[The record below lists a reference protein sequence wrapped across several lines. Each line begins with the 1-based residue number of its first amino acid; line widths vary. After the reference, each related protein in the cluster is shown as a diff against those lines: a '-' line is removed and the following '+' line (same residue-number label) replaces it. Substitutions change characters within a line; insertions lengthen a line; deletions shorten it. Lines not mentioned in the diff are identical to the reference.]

1 MSTLRDALSELPDA
15 VFADLLESESSYLL
29 VLDLPGVTAETASLK
44 VEKGRLVVEARR
56 EKQAPAAFDYVRE
69 ERPLFLDAE
78 LPLPPDAVGDDAE
91 ASMDRGVLEIRIPKR
106 EAASERTIP
115 ITSSEDDKGTSSA
128 RRTDSGEVDEETSSA
143 HRTPSGDDA

>member
-15 VFADLLESESSYLL
+15 VFADLLESETAYLL
-29 VLDLPGVTAETASLK
+29 VLDLPGVAAEAAELR

-56 EKQAPAAFDYVRE
+56 DKHLPAEFDYVRE

-91 ASMDRGVLEIRIPKR
+91 ATMERGVLEVRLPKR
-106 EAASERTIP
+106 AAAPERTIP
-115 ITSSEDDKGTSSA
+115 ITAG
-128 RRTDSGEVDEETSSA
+128 DES
-143 HRTPSGDDA
+143 